1 MAEALKI
8 SVDLPVSPE
17 RAFRAWFDSYEH
29 SQFTGSPAKIDPQV
43 GGKFTAWDGYIQGKT
58 LVKTPFNHI
67 VQSWR
72 TDEFP
77 AGSPDSQV
85 EITIEPTCT
94 GCQLTLV
101 HTGIPDG
108 QAQQYLQGWDE
119 YYFRPLLNYFEKQV
133 GETAV
138 DMDG

>member
-1 MAEALKI
+1 
-8 SVDLPVSPE
+8 
-17 RAFRAWFDSYEH
+17 
-29 SQFTGSPAKIDPQV
+29 
-43 GGKFTAWDGYIQGKT
+43 
-58 LVKTPFNHI
+58 VKTPFNHI